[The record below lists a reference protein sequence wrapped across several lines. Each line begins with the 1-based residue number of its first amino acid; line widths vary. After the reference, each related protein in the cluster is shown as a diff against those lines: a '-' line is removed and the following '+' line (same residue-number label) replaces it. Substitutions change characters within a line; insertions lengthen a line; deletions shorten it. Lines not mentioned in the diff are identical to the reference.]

1 MKEYVSLARVS
12 RETEK
17 DTFSVITPMV
27 PKKRNASILN
37 VNDTYSQW
45 KIELTPSALV
55 EKIYRNIK
63 NIQFEWMT

>member
-1 MKEYVSLARVS
+1 MMKEYVSLARVS

-37 VNDTYSQW
+37 VNDTYSQ
-45 KIELTPSALV
+45 
-55 EKIYRNIK
+55 
-63 NIQFEWMT
+63 